1 MTSFC
6 SLYLILKHQIQL
18 SDWIVPRAFGKWY
31 KIYLKKVHFAV
42 DGNEITAAPGTQMKW
57 TTCAAVYL
65 FVARTQV
72 TNITFVSS
80 EWRLNL
86 SSFGTHCVELILSI
100 SSLNFIHFIAVWM
113 MFRAQLSCVMHQWR
127 CFTYYLF
134 VISEQREIFKFLLV
148 ICLSLNYYESL
159 ERYTIY
165 YDFSFIACCA
175 PCLACLSYNKSSASA
190 FWSNAFF
197 FFFYYQLNQYRLA
210 KKFDFQRLNNAFL
223 SEKCK

>member
-1 MTSFC
+1 MNYLCSSLPVRSTHTSDKYYICIKWMEIEFKFQ
-6 SLYLILKHQIQL
+6 ILMSVI
-18 SDWIVPRAFGKWY
+18 
-31 KIYLKKVHFAV
+31 
-42 DGNEITAAPGTQMKW
+42 
-57 TTCAAVYL
+57 
-65 FVARTQV
+65 
-72 TNITFVSS
+72 
-80 EWRLNL
+80 
-86 SSFGTHCVELILSI
+86 GTHCVELILSI

-197 FFFYYQLNQYRLA
+197 FFFFIINWINI
-210 KKFDFQRLNNAFL
+210 D
-223 SEKCK
+223 